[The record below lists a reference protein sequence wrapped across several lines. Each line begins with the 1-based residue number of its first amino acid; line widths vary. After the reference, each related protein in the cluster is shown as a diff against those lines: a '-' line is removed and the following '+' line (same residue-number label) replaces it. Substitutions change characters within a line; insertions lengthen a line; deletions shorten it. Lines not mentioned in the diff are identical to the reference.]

1 VIVYHGTTSIR
12 ARRIIEEGFRPMK
25 PSRRVWFAQS
35 YGYARGRAQAQAFR
49 ANDRPVV
56 LSCEV
61 DVAELRSNLGAKR
74 VLATGGVICVDAP
87 VSVTIVAAGGQ
98 VRCGGVQSSSLE
110 PTTPADL
117 ARWLNEA
124 LGLRPWKGVR
134 PRNSGVVRL
143 SKWVINRVA
152 ERHGKYSST
161 RELFEMARRFL
172 PEVLKG
178 CEFDEQRAHIRRI
191 EHVGKVTAQVG
202 VEPSE
207 PDPDE
212 ARIIECL
219 ESAKPRRRVRGLE
232 ILRERE
238 DSDLFD
244 WCMMFM
250 NDPAPQV
257 RVASARL
264 MATCP
269 YIDPEIL
276 IPLVDSKDRL
286 LRAAAVGTLASHL
299 GKDEPEWL
307 DLGLRDPAAHVRL
320 AAAEQL
326 RVLDR
331 VKHRAIFDLALND
344 PNPKV
349 EQLARKV
356 LHPQGKPA
364 RRTPPRTPRH
374 DQTGA

>member
-1 VIVYHGTTSIR
+1 MIVYHGTTSTR
-12 ARRIIEEGFRPMK
+12 ARRILEEGFQPRK

-35 YGYARGRAQAQAFR
+35 YGYARGRAMTQAYR

-61 DVAELRSNLGAKR
+61 DVGELRSSLGSKR
-74 VLATGGVICVDAP
+74 VLAAHGVICVDAP
-87 VSVTIVAAGGQ
+87 VSVTVVDAGAP
-98 VRCGGVQSSSLE
+98 VHCGGVPSSPLE
-110 PTTPADL
+110 PATPADL

-134 PRNSGVVRL
+134 PRNPGVVRL

-152 ERHGKYSST
+152 ERRGKYPST

-172 PEVLKG
+172 PEALKG
-178 CEFDEQRAHIRRI
+178 CAFDEQRARIRRI

-202 VEPSE
+202 IEPSE

-212 ARIIECL
+212 ARIIDCL
-219 ESAKPRRRVRGLE
+219 ESVKPRRRVRGLE
-232 ILRERE
+232 LLKERE

-264 MATCP
+264 MAACP

-326 RVLDR
+326 GVLDR
-331 VKHRAIFDLALND
+331 VKYRPIFDLALND

-349 EQLARKV
+349 EELARKV
-356 LHPQGKPA
+356 LHPGGKKA
-364 RRTPPRTPRH
+364 RRVPPSAP
-374 DQTGA
+374 

>member
-1 VIVYHGTTSIR
+1 MIVYHGTTSLR
-12 ARRIIEEGFRPMK
+12 ARRILEEGFRPMK

-35 YGYARGRAQAQAFR
+35 YGYAQGRARTQAFR

-61 DVAELRSNLGAKR
+61 DVGELRSSLSAKR
-74 VLATGGVICVDAP
+74 VLASHGVICVDAP
-87 VSVTIVAAGGQ
+87 VSVTIVAAGSAVHCQ
-98 VRCGGVQSSSLE
+98 GVQSSPLE

-117 ARWLNEA
+117 ASWLNGA

-134 PRNSGVVRL
+134 PRNPGVVRL

-152 ERHGKYSST
+152 ERRGKYPKT

-178 CEFDEQRAHIRRI
+178 CAFDEQRARIRRV
-191 EHVGKVTAQVG
+191 EHLGKVTAQEG
-202 VEPSE
+202 SIPSE
-207 PDPDE
+207 PDPAE
-212 ARIIECL
+212 AKILECL

-238 DSDLFD
+238 DPDLFD

-257 RVASARL
+257 RVASARI
-264 MATCP
+264 MTACP
-269 YIDPEIL
+269 FIDPEIL
-276 IPLVDSKDRL
+276 VPLVDSKDRL

-326 RVLDR
+326 GVLDR
-331 VKHRAIFDLALND
+331 VKYRTIFDLALND

-349 EQLARKV
+349 EQLAWKV
-356 LHPQGKPA
+356 LHPQGKQG
-364 RRTPPRTPRH
+364 RH
-374 DQTGA
+374 APHIE